1 MTSDRQA
8 LEKKQLYFSLLAF
21 IISFV
26 VQIIYNHYVI
36 ICRSLPDEMG
46 AIYLASKLA
55 GNDWTYVMTHP
66 AQYYGSL
73 TAPLMY
79 PFFKFVHDPLV
90 LYQCLLGVA
99 AFLRSVPAFICF
111 YISTKYLNIEKPWF
125 VFFLSISV
133 CFFEPT
139 RSSNIDNEPALIL
152 CCWLLTFLLMALAHS
167 SSEKEVRYKSVLLAI
182 VLSFSLL
189 AHTRALLYSIAIF
202 IVIISFH
209 WLTGKSLVNYKWFL
223 SSYFIFLFIN
233 QGIITFLT
241 EYLYPIEEEATIANT
256 SGGLVVSITNGINNI
271 LGQYGIQSFADLL
284 ASNIMVLFV
293 FSGGIIIYCIWLF
306 FFSLFEVCQ
315 KRIVLKA
322 YTDKKSILFPLM
334 FCVIGGGMGILGLC
348 ITWIGGAIDQHELG
362 GNLTRGHFYLRY
374 YSNFFGPLL
383 MFLFAHWM
391 QKDNT
396 SELTNANNKKLF
408 AFSALTFEFCAL
420 YCWSS
425 FLFTITEGSAKA
437 NSDWFYYF
445 APLSFTYTPWPN
457 AKQTLGYY
465 LTASIMA
472 VLVFVI
478 ILQFRKKKKYQGALL
493 FILIFLIYQYTYSV
507 FLWDVPFCK
516 SDKYYQSVNGVYELQ
531 KDNRAVFDKLEKIY
545 YLNPTYG
552 PQYIVQFVLMDI
564 PVISENPVNEEDAV
578 ILSSSVENI
587 FDENIDIFQFHIT
600 ALDSNEYLF
609 IKGTKYLSLFQ
620 DTDLEFI
627 PLADILYY

>member
-1 MTSDRQA
+1 MTNDRHTF
-8 LEKKQLYFSLLAF
+8 EKKQLYLSILAF
-21 IISFV
+21 FISFV

-66 AQYYGSL
+66 AQYYGSI
-73 TAPLMY
+73 TVPLIY
-79 PFFKFVHDPLV
+79 PFFKFIHDPLV

-99 AFLRSVPAFICF
+99 AFLRSIPAFICF
-111 YISTKYLNIEKPWF
+111 YISVKYLNFEKPWF
-125 VFFLSISV
+125 VFLLSISV

-139 RSSNIDNEPALIL
+139 RSSNIDNEPGLIL
-152 CCWLLTFLLMALAHS
+152 FCWLLTFLLMALAHS
-167 SSEKEVRYKSVLLAI
+167 SSEKEVKYKSVLFAI
-182 VLSFSLL
+182 ILSMSLL

-202 IVIISFH
+202 IVIVLFH

-223 SSYFIFLFIN
+223 GSYFIFLIIN
-233 QGIITFLT
+233 QSIIAFLT
-241 EYLYPIEEEATIANT
+241 EYLYPIEEDIAIANT
-256 SGGLVVSITNGINNI
+256 SEGLVASITSGINFI
-271 LGQYGIQSFADLL
+271 LGQHGIQSFVDLF

-293 FSGGIIIYCIWLF
+293 FSGGIIIYCIWVF
-306 FFSLFEVCQ
+306 FFSLFEACQ
-315 KRIVLKA
+315 KRIVLKEYA
-322 YTDKKSILFPLM
+322 DKKSLLFPLM

-348 ITWIGGAIDQHELG
+348 VTWIGGAIDQHQIG
-362 GNLTRGHFYLRY
+362 SNLTRGHFYLRY

-391 QKDNT
+391 QKDDS
-396 SELTNANNKKLF
+396 SELANAHNKKLF
-408 AFSALTFEFCAL
+408 AFSALTLELCAL

-425 FLFTITEGSAKA
+425 FLFTITAGSGKM

-445 APLSFTYTPWPN
+445 APLSFSFTSWPN
-457 AKQTLGYY
+457 EKQNSGYY
-465 LTASIMA
+465 LTALIMA
-472 VLVFVI
+472 VLIFVI
-478 ILQFRKKKKYQGALL
+478 ILLLGKKKKYQSALL
-493 FILIFLIYQYTYSV
+493 FIFIFLIYQYTYSV

-516 SDKYYQSVNGVYELQ
+516 SDKYYQSADAVYQLQ
-531 KDNRAVFDKLEKIY
+531 KENKAVFDELEKIY

-564 PVISENPVNEEDAV
+564 PVILENPVNEEDAV

-587 FDENIDIFQFHIT
+587 FDENIDISQFHIT

-609 IKGTKYLSLFQ
+609 IKGTKYLTLFQ
-620 DTDLEFI
+620 GTDMEFI